1 MHNESGYRNTELTII
16 QGTGKAT
23 ERAYFYRPPSAP
35 SGLNITIDTTLSTGA
50 IDHGVILGEGDGT
63 VSLLSM
69 GYMCNRGWHMKRYN
83 PSGAKIVVREMAH
96 EPDRFSPRGGP
107 NTGDHVDILGRT
119 SLNEMILRIAA
130 GRGHEIGDDVSSRIR
145 EYAGKV
151 KIWDED
157 EEMGKNEEEEEEE
170 KAGSV

>member
-1 MHNESGYRNTELTII
+1 MHDGWGYGDMELTTT
-16 QGTGKAT
+16 QGTGKPT
-23 ERAYFYRPPSAP
+23 ERAYFYRPPSGA
-35 SGLNITIDTTLSTGA
+35 SGLNITIDTTLTTGA

-83 PSGAKIVVREMAH
+83 PSGAKVVVREMAH

-119 SLNEMILRIAA
+119 TLNEMILRIAA
-130 GRGHEIGDDVSSRIR
+130 GRGDEIGDDVSSRIR

-151 KIWDED
+151 KIWDDD
-157 EEMGKNEEEEEEE
+157 EEIGEEEEEEA
-170 KAGSV
+170 KAGSA